1 MMRLAV
7 PFKKSCI
14 VTTTARKVVLFCN
27 QYKLKD
33 LYWLEKRGDKCMLT
47 KEDIKYMEKMGLDLD
62 FNKPLSKGNY
72 EQLEDILSH
81 QLQVY
86 GLDKK

>member
-1 MMRLAV
+1 MQLLLILTRT
-7 PFKKSCI
+7 KI
-14 VTTTARKVVLFCN
+14 G
-27 QYKLKD
+27 QIGQ
-33 LYWLEKRGDKCMLT
+33 RGDKCMLT

-62 FNKPLSKGNY
+62 FNKPLSKENY
-72 EQLEDILSH
+72 EQLGDMLSH